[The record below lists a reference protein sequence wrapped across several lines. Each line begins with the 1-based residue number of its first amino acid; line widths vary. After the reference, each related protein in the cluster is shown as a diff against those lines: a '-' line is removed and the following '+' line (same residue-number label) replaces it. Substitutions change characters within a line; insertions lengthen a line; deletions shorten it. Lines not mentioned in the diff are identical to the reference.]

1 MLQPFENI
9 AKREITSD
17 IEIEGRKFIIGSFNP
32 LDGNYILMQLLTF
45 VLPLG
50 IGDIL
55 KTKLGTNIGSST
67 KLMPKEEFKQ
77 LQIDILSVVKEVMPN
92 TGHKAPL
99 VRPDGTFGVQD
110 VTMGLVINLL
120 VATLAFNFKD
130 FFAELPSIEESTN
143 Q

>member
-9 AKREITSD
+9 AKREVSSD

-55 KTKLGTNIGSST
+55 KTITI
-67 KLMPKEEFKQ
+67 
-77 LQIDILSVVKEVMPN
+77 
-92 TGHKAPL
+92 
-99 VRPDGTFGVQD
+99 
-110 VTMGLVINLL
+110 
-120 VATLAFNFKD
+120 
-130 FFAELPSIEESTN
+130 
-143 Q
+143 